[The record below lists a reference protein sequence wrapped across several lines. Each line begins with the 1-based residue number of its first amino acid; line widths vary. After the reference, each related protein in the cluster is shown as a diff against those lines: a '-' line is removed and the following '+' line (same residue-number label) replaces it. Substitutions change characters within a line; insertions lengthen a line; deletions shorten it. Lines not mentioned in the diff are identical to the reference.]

1 MKHRTPIIPLS
12 AMLAVGFFFLMR
24 SPLHSEQAQE
34 YLSDAEI
41 DQLRTEEAKEPP
53 ERIRLLSSFLK
64 VRFERA
70 KSAKSGVLYGEKDAK
85 QKTPSDSEKDKK
97 KAEGPEAKNSTRA
110 VPLKSF
116 KGWMEDY
123 LKCLDEISNNIE
135 DFSTLHYAEPKPYQK
150 SLKNLRA
157 SLEEQ
162 QQWIIDVQNKVE
174 KGEKVVIDDVLETV
188 QDLLGDITNSI
199 DELNQQIEQM
209 KDSRKPK
216 SDSEK

>member
-1 MKHRTPIIPLS
+1 MKHRTPIFPLP
-12 AMLAVGFFFLMR
+12 AMLAVGIFFLMR
-24 SPLHSEQAQE
+24 LPLHSEQTQD
-34 YLSDAEI
+34 YLSDTEI

-64 VRFERA
+64 VRFEHA
-70 KSAKSGVLYGEKDAK
+70 KSAKSGIPYQEKDAK
-85 QKTPSDSEKDKK
+85 QKMSSDKDKK
-97 KAEGPEAKNSTRA
+97 KAEGPEDKSSPGA
-110 VPLKSF
+110 VSVKSF

-135 DFSTLHYAEPKPYQK
+135 DFSSLRYAEPKPYQK

-162 QQWIIDVQNKVE
+162 HQWILEVQNK
-174 KGEKVVIDDVLETV
+174 GEKSEKEVTADVLETV
-188 QDLLGDITNSI
+188 LDLIDDVKNSI

-209 KDSRKPK
+209 KGSRKSK
-216 SDSEK
+216 SDPEK

>member
-1 MKHRTPIIPLS
+1 MKHCTPIFPLS
-12 AMLAVGFFFLMR
+12 AILAVGFFFLMR
-24 SPLHSEQAQE
+24 FPLHSEQAQE

-64 VRFERA
+64 IRFERA
-70 KSAKSGVLYGEKDAK
+70 KSAKSGVPYQEKDAK
-85 QKTPSDSEKDKK
+85 QKTSPDKDKK
-97 KAEGPEAKNSTRA
+97 KAEGPEAKNSSGA

-135 DFSTLHYAEPKPYQK
+135 DFSTLRYAEPKPYQK

-162 QQWIIDVQNKVE
+162 QQWIVDVQNKVE

-209 KDSRKPK
+209 KDSRKP
-216 SDSEK
+216 

>member
-1 MKHRTPIIPLS
+1 
-12 AMLAVGFFFLMR
+12 MLAGGLFFLMR

-41 DQLRTEEAKEPP
+41 DELRTEEAKEPP

-70 KSAKSGVLYGEKDAK
+70 KSAKSGVPYPEKDAK
-85 QKTPSDSEKDKK
+85 QKTSSDDKDKK
-97 KAEGPEAKNSTRA
+97 KVEGPEAKNSRGA

-116 KGWMEDY
+116 KGRMEDY

-135 DFSTLHYAEPKPYQK
+135 DFSSLRYAEPKPYQK
-150 SLKNLRA
+150 SLKNLRT

-162 QQWIIDVQNKVE
+162 QQWITEVQNKLE
-174 KGEKVVIDDVLETV
+174 KSETAVIDDVLETV
-188 QDLLGDITNSI
+188 QDLLGDISSSI

-216 SDSEK
+216 SNPDK